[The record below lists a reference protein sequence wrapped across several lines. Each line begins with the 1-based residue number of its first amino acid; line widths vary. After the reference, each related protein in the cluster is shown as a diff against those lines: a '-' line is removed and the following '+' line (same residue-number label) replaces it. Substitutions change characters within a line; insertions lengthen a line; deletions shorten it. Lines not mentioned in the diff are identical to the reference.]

1 MTKYLPTAPQL
12 LSACRGFPDTNGPVI
27 AATVE
32 LGELHSDRIT
42 AAPRETERIDG
53 RRAHLV
59 HEIDRFVVLAVPV
72 PFPSARIH
80 TETIGR
86 VIDRIA
92 ELTAMTYVVLTAPSD
107 TAYVDAC
114 AQLDE
119 LASAYQDL
127 VDDLAAG
134 TRRLP
139 DHGL

>member
-1 MTKYLPTAPQL
+1 M
-12 LSACRGFPDTNGPVI
+12 I